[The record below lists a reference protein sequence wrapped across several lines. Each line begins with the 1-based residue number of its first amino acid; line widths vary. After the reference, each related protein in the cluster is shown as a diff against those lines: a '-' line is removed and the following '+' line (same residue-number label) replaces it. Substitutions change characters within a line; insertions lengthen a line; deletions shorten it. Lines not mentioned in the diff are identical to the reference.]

1 MSLQNR
7 SNTKK
12 LLNIGLSISIFAF
25 PATAAIQS
33 PSSRGVQPNTQ
44 PRVPATVPVP
54 VPVVPVPV
62 VPVPAPVVVPVPVVP
77 APVVPVVVPV
87 PATVVAPVPVVP
99 VPVVEPVV
107 APVPVVPVP
116 VVPVV
121 APVVQPVVEPVV
133 APVPVAPVPA
143 PVVVPVAPVAQAAP
157 PAEVPIDVDINNAQP
172 TADLTLLNTVTPPII
187 RQFRSDRRQVDMTE
201 TVMINFKETK
211 VEDLFPFIME
221 CTGKAVIPRI
231 AQLRTQ
237 VISILNDKPISR
249 LKALELIFQAFRLN
263 DIGVVE
269 TDELIMVDM
278 LTNVGKLQPAMVLG
292 PSVDVL
298 RLEENGQVVIKIFGI
313 ENTRAQSIYDRLS
326 SSMPDYAKLDVDNN
340 SNQIILEGDVGLAKR
355 CQDMINVLDV
365 SPFSDT
371 RTETFHIRN
380 ADATLISDAIT
391 AIFSGS
397 GSTATAGRTPARQNQ
412 RPGQNPNQ
420 PAAPAAGGA
429 DGPTLVVTVLA
440 ATNSIT
446 VRSDPHTLEK
456 IGEMIATSWDV
467 PPTKNGAIFKSYDLK
482 YTDPLKVKDLLQS
495 LLESGA
501 ASRSQSGGARGGATR
516 LAGGGGGGGGDSGA
530 DVAVANIFRIEAY
543 PDSNRLIIVTKTPDN
558 FVWLDE
564 LLSKIDTPLTVGMPT
579 NVQLKYASAV
589 LLAEIINALL
599 AESGSGAGIT
609 APDQGVS
616 DPSSAFDAGGATDS
630 SNTTGTGSGSGGTTA
645 GTTIEFP
652 WQNAR
657 GGANGAQ
664 ATEVSAVIGKS
675 RVVPNANQNSLLVL
689 ATPEIQTAVLTLIA
703 ELDQPGRQ
711 VMISSIL
718 AEVELGDLFAMGIQ
732 FGPNGSITP
741 ANPNNAVVIDTQ
753 FEGSKDNIFPGDLNT
768 SNFIFGV
775 DATVILQALQRDTS
789 VRILQ
794 QPRVFTSDNQLAE
807 FFAGDDVPFLTGSTT
822 GGTTGGGTTSS
833 FDQIPVG
840 IGLNVRPRITKE
852 KNVAM
857 EIKVLLSNINTTSAL
872 NVGGSGNPVI
882 SRRSTNTIITV
893 KNEQTVCIS
902 GVRVESQAKESNGFP
917 ILGEIPILDFFF
929 SNKNSNSSSKEL
941 LIFVTPT
948 VVDTPDENDTN
959 FNADERERLEV
970 LSKPLNSE
978 TEKMVEKHKL
988 IMPDKTGGKPVDPIA
1003 PIEPSNP

>member
-1 MSLQNR
+1 M
-7 SNTKK
+7 
-12 LLNIGLSISIFAF
+12 
-25 PATAAIQS
+25 PV
-33 PSSRGVQPNTQ
+33 PV
-44 PRVPATVPVP
+44 VPAVP

-62 VPVPAPVVVPVPVVP
+62 VPVVE
-77 APVVPVVVPV
+77 
-87 PATVVAPVPVVP
+87 
-99 VPVVEPVV
+99 PVVEPVV
-107 APVPVVPVP
+107 APVVQQVVEPAVAQPAPTAVVPVP
-116 VVPVV
+116 V
-121 APVVQPVVEPVV
+121 AP
-133 APVPVAPVPA
+133 
-143 PVVVPVAPVAQAAP
+143 VPVAPVAQAAP

-172 TADLTLLNTVTPPII
+172 AADLTLLNPATPPII
-187 RQFRSDRRQVDMTE
+187 RKFRSDRRQVDMSE

-211 VEDLFPFIME
+211 VEELFPFIME
-221 CTGKAVIPRI
+221 CTGKAVLPRI

-237 VISILNDKPISR
+237 VISILNDKPITR

-292 PSVDVL
+292 PSVNVL

-313 ENTRAQSIYDRLS
+313 EHTRAQSIYDRLS

-355 CQDMINVLDV
+355 CQDIINVLDV

-391 AIFSGS
+391 AIYSGS
-397 GSTATAGRTPARQNQ
+397 GSTASAARTPARQNQ

-420 PAAPAAGGA
+420 PAAPSAGGA

-456 IGEMIATSWDV
+456 IGQMIATSWDV

-495 LLESGA
+495 LLESGS

-564 LLSKIDTPLTVGMPT
+564 LLAKIDTPLTVGMPT

-589 LLAEIINALL
+589 SLAEIINALL

-609 APDQGVS
+609 APEQGVT

-630 SNTTGTGSGSGGTTA
+630 SNTTGSGAGSGGTTA

-664 ATEVSAVIGKS
+664 TTEVSAVIGKS

-718 AEVELGDLFAMGIQ
+718 AEVELGDQFAMGIQ
-732 FGPNGSITP
+732 FGPNGSISP
-741 ANPNNAVVIDTQ
+741 VNPNNAVVIDTV
-753 FEGSKDNIFPGDLNT
+753 FEGSKDNIFPGSLNT
-768 SNFIFGV
+768 SNFTFGV

-872 NVGGSGNPVI
+872 DVGGSGNPVI
-882 SRRSTNTIITV
+882 SRRSTNTIVTV
-893 KNEQTVCIS
+893 KNNQTVVIS
-902 GVRVESQAKESNGFP
+902 GVRVESQAKEKNGFP
-917 ILGEIPILDFFF
+917 ILGNIPVLDLLF
-929 SNKNSNSSSKEL
+929 SNKNSNSFSKEL

-970 LSKPLNSE
+970 LSKPLTSE

-988 IMPDKTGGKPVDPIA
+988 MMPDKEGGKPVDPIA

>member
-1 MSLQNR
+1 M
-7 SNTKK
+7 
-12 LLNIGLSISIFAF
+12 
-25 PATAAIQS
+25 
-33 PSSRGVQPNTQ
+33 
-44 PRVPATVPVP
+44 PV
-54 VPVVPVPV
+54 
-62 VPVPAPVVVPVPVVP
+62 
-77 APVVPVVVPV
+77 
-87 PATVVAPVPVVP
+87 
-99 VPVVEPVV
+99 
-107 APVPVVPVP
+107 PVPVVPVP

-121 APVVQPVVEPVV
+121 APV
-133 APVPVAPVPA
+133 PVAP
-143 PVVVPVAPVAQAAP
+143 VPVAPVAQAAP

-172 TADLTLLNTVTPPII
+172 AADLTLLNTATPPII

-263 DIGVVE
+263 EIGVVE

-278 LTNVGKLQPAMVLG
+278 LMSVGKLQPAVVLG

-298 RLEENGQVVIKIFGI
+298 HLEENGQVVIKIFGI

-355 CQDMINVLDV
+355 CQDIINVLDV

-371 RTETFHIRN
+371 RTETFRLRN
-380 ADATLISDAIT
+380 ADATLVSDAIT

-397 GSTATAGRTPARQNQ
+397 GSTASAGRTPARQNQ

-446 VRSDPHTLEK
+446 VRSDPNTLAK
-456 IGEMIATSWDV
+456 IGEMISISWDI

-501 ASRSQSGGARGGATR
+501 ASRSQGARGGATR

-564 LLSKIDTPLTVGMPT
+564 LLAKIDTPLTVGMPT

-589 LLAEIINALL
+589 SLAEIINALL

-609 APDQGVS
+609 APEQGVS

-630 SNTTGTGSGSGGTTA
+630 SNTAGTGAGSGGTTA

-657 GGANGAQ
+657 GGANGAES
-664 ATEVSAVIGKS
+664 TEVSAVIGKS

-732 FGPNGSITP
+732 FGPSGSIKP
-741 ANPNNAVVIDTQ
+741 ANPNNAVVIDNAK

-768 SNFIFGV
+768 SNFTFGV

-857 EIKVLLSNINTTSAL
+857 EIKVLLSNVNTTSAL

-917 ILGEIPILDFFF
+917 ILGDIPILDFFF

-948 VVDTPDENDTN
+948 VVDTPEENDTN

>member
-1 MSLQNR
+1 Q
-7 SNTKK
+7 
-12 LLNIGLSISIFAF
+12 A
-25 PATAAIQS
+25 P
-33 PSSRGVQPNTQ
+33 
-44 PRVPATVPVP
+44 PVP
-54 VPVVPVPV
+54 VS
-62 VPVPAPVVVPVPVVP
+62 PAPVIVQPAVQAPPEAEAPIDQP
-77 APVVPVVVPV
+77 APGDS
-87 PATVVAPVPVVP
+87 
-99 VPVVEPVV
+99 
-107 APVPVVPVP
+107 
-116 VVPVV
+116 
-121 APVVQPVVEPVV
+121 
-133 APVPVAPVPA
+133 
-143 PVVVPVAPVAQAAP
+143 
-157 PAEVPIDVDINNAQP
+157 PAEVDVVDAQL
-172 TADLTLLNTVTPPII
+172 ADDLTLLNTATPPII

-201 TVMINFKETK
+201 TFSVNFKEIK
-211 VEDLFPFIME
+211 VEELFPFIME
-221 CTGKAVIPRI
+221 CTGKAVLPRM

-237 VISILNDKPISR
+237 VISILNDKPVTR
-249 LKALELIFQAFRLN
+249 FKALELIFQAFRLN

-355 CQDMINVLDV
+355 CQDIINVLDV
-365 SPFSDT
+365 EPFSDT
-371 RTETFHIRN
+371 RTETFRLRN
-380 ADATLISDAIT
+380 ADATLVSDAIT

-397 GSTATAGRTPARQNQ
+397 GSTGSTARTPSRQNQ
-412 RPGQNPNQ
+412 RPGQNINQ
-420 PAAPAAGGA
+420 SAAAGGA
-429 DGPTLVVTVLA
+429 EGPTLVVTVLA

-446 VRSDPHTLEK
+446 VRSDPSTLAK
-456 IGEMIATSWDV
+456 IGEMIATSWDI
-467 PPTKNGAIFKSYDLK
+467 PPTKNGSIFKSYDLK

-495 LLESGA
+495 LLESGS
-501 ASRSQSGGARGGATR
+501 ASRSQGNRGGATR
-516 LAGGGGGGGGDSGA
+516 LAGGGGGGGNSGA

-579 NVQLKYASAV
+579 NVQLKYASAIG
-589 LLAEIINALL
+589 LAEIINALL

-609 APDQGVS
+609 APEQGVT

-630 SNTTGTGSGSGGTTA
+630 SNTTGTGSGSGGSA
-645 GTTIEFP
+645 SATTIEFP

-657 GGANGAQ
+657 GGANGAES
-664 ATEVSAVIGKS
+664 TEVSAVIGKS

-689 ATPEIQTAVLTLIA
+689 ATPEIQTAVLQLIT

-718 AEVELGDLFAMGIQ
+718 AEVELGDQFAMGIQ
-732 FGPNGSITP
+732 FGPEGSISP
-741 ANPNNAVVIDTQ
+741 VNPNNAVVIQ
-753 FEGSKDNIFPGDLNT
+753 SAKFEGSKDAIFPGDLNT
-768 SNFIFGV
+768 SNFTFGV

-822 GGTTGGGTTSS
+822 GGSTGGGTTSS

-872 NVGGSGNPVI
+872 DVGGSGNPVI
-882 SRRSTNTIITV
+882 SRRSTNTIVTV
-893 KNEQTVCIS
+893 KNNQTIVIS
-902 GVRVESQAKESNGFP
+902 GVRVESQAKEQNGFP
-917 ILGEIPILDFFF
+917 ILGSIPILDLLF
-929 SNKNSNSSSKEL
+929 SNKNSNSFSKEL

-948 VVDTPDENDTN
+948 VVETPDENDTN

-970 LSKPLNSE
+970 LSKPLTAESE
-978 TEKMVEKHKL
+978 SMVEKHKL
-988 IMPDKTGGKPVDPIA
+988 MMPDKSGGKPVDPLA

>member
-1 MSLQNR
+1 M
-7 SNTKK
+7 
-12 LLNIGLSISIFAF
+12 
-25 PATAAIQS
+25 
-33 PSSRGVQPNTQ
+33 
-44 PRVPATVPVP
+44 PVP

-62 VPVPAPVVVPVPVVP
+62 VPVP
-77 APVVPVVVPV
+77 VVPVV
-87 PATVVAPVPVVP
+87 TPVVT
-99 VPVVEPVV
+99 
-107 APVPVVPVP
+107 
-116 VVPVV
+116 PVV
-121 APVVQPVVEPVV
+121 APVVQQVVEPAVAQPAPTEV
-133 APVPVAPVPA
+133 APVPVAPIPVA
-143 PVVVPVAPVAQAAP
+143 PIPVAPVPVAPVAQAAP

-172 TADLTLLNTVTPPII
+172 AADLTLLNTATPPII

-292 PSVDVL
+292 PSVNVL

-355 CQDMINVLDV
+355 CQDIINVLDV

-391 AIFSGS
+391 AIYSGS
-397 GSTATAGRTPARQNQ
+397 GSTASAARTPARQNQ

-420 PAAPAAGGA
+420 PAAPSAGGA

-446 VRSDPHTLEK
+446 VRSDPHTLTK

-495 LLESGA
+495 LLESGS

-589 LLAEIINALL
+589 SLAEIINALL

-609 APDQGVS
+609 APEQGVT

-630 SNTTGTGSGSGGTTA
+630 SNTTGSGAGSGGTTA

-664 ATEVSAVIGKS
+664 TTEVSAVIGKS

-732 FGPNGSITP
+732 FGPKGSISP
-741 ANPNNAVVIDTQ
+741 ANPNNAVVIDSAKFT
-753 FEGSKDNIFPGDLNT
+753 GTKDNIFPGDLNT
-768 SNFIFGV
+768 SDFAFGV

-872 NVGGSGNPVI
+872 DVGGSGNPVI
-882 SRRSTNTIITV
+882 SRRSTNTIVTV
-893 KNEQTVCIS
+893 KNNQTVVIS
-902 GVRVESQAKESNGFP
+902 GVRVESQAKETNGFP
-917 ILGEIPILDFFF
+917 ILGDIPILDLFF

-970 LSKPLNSE
+970 LSKPLTSE

-988 IMPDKTGGKPVDPIA
+988 MMPDKEGGKPVDPIA

>member
-1 MSLQNR
+1 M
-7 SNTKK
+7 
-12 LLNIGLSISIFAF
+12 
-25 PATAAIQS
+25 P
-33 PSSRGVQPNTQ
+33 
-44 PRVPATVPVP
+44 VPVVP

-62 VPVPAPVVVPVPVVP
+62 VPVPVV
-77 APVVPVVVPV
+77 
-87 PATVVAPVPVVP
+87 
-99 VPVVEPVV
+99 
-107 APVPVVPVP
+107 PVPVVPVP
-116 VVPVV
+116 VVPVPVVPAPVAPAPV
-121 APVVQPVVEPVV
+121 APVVAPVVEPIVEPVV
-133 APVPVAPVPA
+133 APVVQQVVEPVVEQVVEPAVAQPAPTAVVPVPVAP
-143 PVVVPVAPVAQAAP
+143 VPVAPVAQAAP

-172 TADLTLLNTVTPPII
+172 AADLTLLNPATPPII
-187 RQFRSDRRQVDMTE
+187 RKFRSDRRQVDMSE

-211 VEDLFPFIME
+211 VEELFPFIME
-221 CTGKAVIPRI
+221 CTGKAVLPRI

-237 VISILNDKPISR
+237 VISILNDKPITR

-292 PSVDVL
+292 PSVNVL

-313 ENTRAQSIYDRLS
+313 EHTRAQSIYDRLS

-355 CQDMINVLDV
+355 CQDIINVLDV

-391 AIFSGS
+391 AIYSGS
-397 GSTATAGRTPARQNQ
+397 GSTASAARTPARQNQ

-420 PAAPAAGGA
+420 PAAPSAGGA

-456 IGEMIATSWDV
+456 IGQMIATSWDV

-495 LLESGA
+495 LLESGS

-516 LAGGGGGGGGDSGA
+516 LAGGGGGGGGGGGDSGA

-564 LLSKIDTPLTVGMPT
+564 LLAKIDTPLTVGMPT

-589 LLAEIINALL
+589 SLSEIINALL

-609 APDQGVS
+609 APKQGVT
-616 DPSSAFDAGGATDS
+616 DPSTAFDAGGPTDA
-630 SNTTGTGSGSGGTTA
+630 SNTTGTGAGSGGTTT

-664 ATEVSAVIGKS
+664 TTEVSAVIGKS

-718 AEVELGDLFAMGIQ
+718 AEVELGDQFAMGIQ
-732 FGPNGSITP
+732 FGPNGTISP
-741 ANPNNAVVIDTQ
+741 VNPNNAVTINTK
-753 FEGSKDNIFPGDLNT
+753 FEGSKDNIFPGSLNT
-768 SNFIFGV
+768 SNFTFGV

-872 NVGGSGNPVI
+872 DVGGSGNPVI
-882 SRRSTNTIITV
+882 SRRSTNTIVTV
-893 KNEQTVCIS
+893 KNNQTVVIS
-902 GVRVESQAKESNGFP
+902 GVRVESQAKEKNGFP
-917 ILGEIPILDFFF
+917 ILGNIPILDILF

-959 FNADERERLEV
+959 FNADERERLDV
-970 LSKPLNSE
+970 LSKPLTSE

-988 IMPDKTGGKPVDPIA
+988 MMPDKEGGKAVDPTA

>member
-12 LLNIGLSISIFAF
+12 LLKFGLSISILAI
-25 PATAAIQS
+25 PATAAMQS
-33 PSSRGVQPNTQ
+33 PSSRGVQPNSQ
-44 PRVPATVPVP
+44 PSVPAPVPVPAVPVPVVPVPVVPAPVVPAPVVPVPAVPVPVVPAPVVPAPVVP

-62 VPVPAPVVVPVPVVP
+62 VPVPVVPVPVVP
-77 APVVPVVVPV
+77 A
-87 PATVVAPVPVVP
+87 
-99 VPVVEPVV
+99 VEPAVEPADAPAVEPAV
-107 APVPVVPVP
+107 A
-116 VVPVV
+116 PVV
-121 APVVQPVVEPVV
+121 APVV
-133 APVPVAPVPA
+133 
-143 PVVVPVAPVAQAAP
+143 P
-157 PAEVPIDVDINNAQP
+157 PAEVPIEVDINNAQP
-172 TADLTLLNTVTPPII
+172 AADLTLLDTATPPII
-187 RQFRSDRRQVDMTE
+187 RQFRTDRRAVDMTE
-201 TVMINFKETK
+201 TVMINFKEIK

-221 CTGKAVIPRI
+221 CTGKAVLPRM

-249 LKALELIFQAFRLN
+249 YKALELIFQAFRLN

-292 PSVDVL
+292 PSIDIL

-313 ENTRAQSIYDRLS
+313 QHTRAQSIYDRLS

-355 CQDMINVLDV
+355 CQEIINVLDV

-371 RTETFHIRN
+371 RTETFRLRN
-380 ADATLISDAIT
+380 ADATLVSDAIT

-397 GSTATAGRTPARQNQ
+397 GSTASAGRTPARQNQ

-420 PAAPAAGGA
+420 AAAPAAGGA

-446 VRSDPHTLEK
+446 VRSDPSTLTK
-456 IGEMIATSWDV
+456 IGEMISTSWDI

-501 ASRSQSGGARGGATR
+501 ASRSQGGRGGATR

-564 LLSKIDTPLTVGMPT
+564 LLAKIDTPLTVGMPT

-589 LLAEIINALL
+589 SLAEIINALL

-609 APDQGVS
+609 APEQGVT

-630 SNTTGTGSGSGGTTA
+630 SNTTGSGAGSGGTTA

-664 ATEVSAVIGKS
+664 TTEVSAVIGKS

-718 AEVELGDLFAMGIQ
+718 AEVELGDQFAMGIQ
-732 FGPNGSITP
+732 FGPNGSISP
-741 ANPNNAVVIDTQ
+741 VNPNNAVVIDTL
-753 FEGSKDNIFPGDLNT
+753 FDGSKDNIFPGSLNT
-768 SNFIFGV
+768 SNFTFGV

-872 NVGGSGNPVI
+872 DVGGSGNPVI
-882 SRRSTNTIITV
+882 SRRSTNTIVTV
-893 KNEQTVCIS
+893 KNNQTIVIS
-902 GVRVESQAKESNGFP
+902 GVRVESQAKEKNGFP
-917 ILGEIPILDFFF
+917 ILGNIPVLDLLF
-929 SNKNSNSSSKEL
+929 SNKNSNSFSKEL

-959 FNADERERLEV
+959 FNADERERLDV
-970 LSKPLNSE
+970 LSKPLTAESE
-978 TEKMVEKHKL
+978 NMVERHKL
-988 IMPDKTGGKPVDPIA
+988 ILPDKSGGKSVDPLA
-1003 PIEPSNP
+1003 PIDPSNP

>member
-1 MSLQNR
+1 M
-7 SNTKK
+7 
-12 LLNIGLSISIFAF
+12 
-25 PATAAIQS
+25 
-33 PSSRGVQPNTQ
+33 
-44 PRVPATVPVP
+44 
-54 VPVVPVPV
+54 
-62 VPVPAPVVVPVPVVP
+62 
-77 APVVPVVVPV
+77 
-87 PATVVAPVPVVP
+87 
-99 VPVVEPVV
+99 
-107 APVPVVPVP
+107 PVPVVPVP

-121 APVVQPVVEPVV
+121 APVVAPVVEPVV
-133 APVPVAPVPA
+133 APVAPVVAPVAP
-143 PVVVPVAPVAQAAP
+143 VPVAPVAQAAP
-157 PAEVPIDVDINNAQP
+157 PAEVPIDVDVNNAQP
-172 TADLTLLNTVTPPII
+172 AADLTLLNTATPPII

-278 LTNVGKLQPAMVLG
+278 LMSVGKLQPAVVLG

-313 ENTRAQSIYDRLS
+313 QNTRAQSIYDRLS

-355 CQDMINVLDV
+355 CQDIINVLDV

-371 RTETFHIRN
+371 RTETFRLRN
-380 ADATLISDAIT
+380 ADATLVSDAIT

-397 GSTATAGRTPARQNQ
+397 GSTASAGRTPARQNQ

-446 VRSDPHTLEK
+446 VRSDPNTLAK
-456 IGEMIATSWDV
+456 IGEMISISWDI

-501 ASRSQSGGARGGATR
+501 ASRSQGARGGATR
-516 LAGGGGGGGGDSGA
+516 LAGGGGGGGGGDSGA

-564 LLSKIDTPLTVGMPT
+564 LLAKIDTPLTVGMPT

-589 LLAEIINALL
+589 SLAEIINALL

-609 APDQGVS
+609 APEQGVS

-630 SNTTGTGSGSGGTTA
+630 SNTAGTGAGSGGTTA

-657 GGANGAQ
+657 GGANGAES
-664 ATEVSAVIGKS
+664 TEVSAVIGKS

-732 FGPNGSITP
+732 FGPSGSIKP
-741 ANPNNAVVIDTQ
+741 ANPNNAVVIDNAK

-768 SNFIFGV
+768 SNFTFGV

-857 EIKVLLSNINTTSAL
+857 EIKVLLSNVNTTSAL

-948 VVDTPDENDTN
+948 VVDTPEENDTN

>member
-1 MSLQNR
+1 M
-7 SNTKK
+7 
-12 LLNIGLSISIFAF
+12 
-25 PATAAIQS
+25 
-33 PSSRGVQPNTQ
+33 
-44 PRVPATVPVP
+44 
-54 VPVVPVPV
+54 
-62 VPVPAPVVVPVPVVP
+62 
-77 APVVPVVVPV
+77 
-87 PATVVAPVPVVP
+87 
-99 VPVVEPVV
+99 
-107 APVPVVPVP
+107 
-116 VVPVV
+116 
-121 APVVQPVVEPVV
+121 
-133 APVPVAPVPA
+133 
-143 PVVVPVAPVAQAAP
+143 PVAPVAQAAP

-172 TADLTLLNTVTPPII
+172 DADLTLLNTATPPAI
-187 RQFRSDRRQVDMTE
+187 RQFRSDRRQVDMAE

-221 CTGKAVIPRI
+221 CTGKSVIPRM

-278 LTNVGKLQPAMVLG
+278 LTNVGKLQPAVVLG

-355 CQDMINVLDV
+355 CQDIINVLDV

-391 AIFSGS
+391 AIYSGS
-397 GSTATAGRTPARQNQ
+397 GSTASSSRTPARQNQ

-420 PAAPAAGGA
+420 PAAPSAGGA

-501 ASRSQSGGARGGATR
+501 ASRSQGGGARGGATR
-516 LAGGGGGGGGDSGA
+516 LAGGGGGGGDSGA

-589 LLAEIINALL
+589 GLAEIINALL

-630 SNTTGTGSGSGGTTA
+630 SNTAGTGAGSGGTTA

-657 GGANGAQ
+657 GGANGAES
-664 ATEVSAVIGKS
+664 TEVSAVIGKS

-732 FGPNGSITP
+732 FGPSGSIKP
-741 ANPNNAVVIDTQ
+741 ANPNNAVVIDNAK

-768 SNFIFGV
+768 SNFTFGV

-857 EIKVLLSNINTTSAL
+857 EIKVLLSNVNTTSAL

-948 VVDTPDENDTN
+948 VVDTPEENDTN

-1003 PIEPSNP
+1003 PVEPSNP

>member
-12 LLNIGLSISIFAF
+12 LLNLGLSISIFAF

-33 PSSRGVQPNTQ
+33 PSSRGVQPNSQ
-44 PRVPATVPVP
+44 PRVPAPVP

-62 VPVPAPVVVPVPVVP
+62 VPVPVV
-77 APVVPVVVPV
+77 
-87 PATVVAPVPVVP
+87 PVPVVP
-99 VPVVEPVV
+99 VPVVPVPVV
-107 APVPVVPVP
+107 PVPVVPVPVVPVPVVPVP

-121 APVVQPVVEPVV
+121 APVVEPVVAPVVEPVV
-133 APVPVAPVPA
+133 AP
-143 PVVVPVAPVAQAAP
+143 VPVAPVAQAAP

-172 TADLTLLNTVTPPII
+172 AADLTLLNTATPPII

-278 LTNVGKLQPAMVLG
+278 LMSVGKLQPAVVLG

-355 CQDMINVLDV
+355 CQDIINVLDV

-371 RTETFHIRN
+371 RTETFRLRN
-380 ADATLISDAIT
+380 ADATLVSDAIT

-397 GSTATAGRTPARQNQ
+397 GSTASAGRTPARQNQ

-446 VRSDPHTLEK
+446 VRSDPNTLAK
-456 IGEMIATSWDV
+456 IGEMISISWDI

-501 ASRSQSGGARGGATR
+501 ASRSQGARGGATR

-564 LLSKIDTPLTVGMPT
+564 LLAKIDTPLTVGMPT

-589 LLAEIINALL
+589 SLAEIINALL

-609 APDQGVS
+609 APEQGVS

-630 SNTTGTGSGSGGTTA
+630 SNTAGTGAGSGGTTA

-657 GGANGAQ
+657 GGANGAES
-664 ATEVSAVIGKS
+664 TEVSAVIGKS

-732 FGPNGSITP
+732 FGPSGSIKP
-741 ANPNNAVVIDTQ
+741 ANPNNAVVIDNAK

-768 SNFIFGV
+768 SNFTFGV

-857 EIKVLLSNINTTSAL
+857 EIKVLLSNVNTTSAL

-917 ILGEIPILDFFF
+917 ILGDIPILDFFF

-948 VVDTPDENDTN
+948 VVDTPEENDTN

>member
-1 MSLQNR
+1 M
-7 SNTKK
+7 
-12 LLNIGLSISIFAF
+12 
-25 PATAAIQS
+25 PA
-33 PSSRGVQPNTQ
+33 
-44 PRVPATVPVP
+44 PAPVPVP
-54 VPVVPVPV
+54 VPVPETVPQV
-62 VPVPAPVVVPVPVVP
+62 AP
-77 APVVPVVVPV
+77 
-87 PATVVAPVPVVP
+87 APVPVSPAPVIVQPAVQAPP
-99 VPVVEPVV
+99 VPVS
-107 APVPVVPVP
+107 
-116 VVPVV
+116 
-121 APVVQPVVEPVV
+121 
-133 APVPVAPVPA
+133 PA
-143 PVVVPVAPVAQAAP
+143 PVIVQPAVQAPPEAEAP
-157 PAEVPIDVDINNAQP
+157 IDQPAPGDSPAEVDVVDAQL
-172 TADLTLLNTVTPPII
+172 ADDLTLLNTATPPII

-201 TVMINFKETK
+201 TFSVNFKEIK
-211 VEDLFPFIME
+211 VEELFPFIME
-221 CTGKAVIPRI
+221 CTGKAVLPRM

-237 VISILNDKPISR
+237 VISILNDKPVTR
-249 LKALELIFQAFRLN
+249 FKALELIFQAFRLN

-355 CQDMINVLDV
+355 CQDIINVLDV
-365 SPFSDT
+365 EPFSDT
-371 RTETFHIRN
+371 RTETFRLRN
-380 ADATLISDAIT
+380 ADATLVSDAIT

-397 GSTATAGRTPARQNQ
+397 GSTGSTARTPSRQNQ

-420 PAAPAAGGA
+420 SAAAGGA
-429 DGPTLVVTVLA
+429 EGPTLVVTVLA

-446 VRSDPHTLEK
+446 VRSDPSTLAK
-456 IGEMIATSWDV
+456 IGEMIATSWDI
-467 PPTKNGAIFKSYDLK
+467 PPTKNGSIFKSYDLK

-495 LLESGA
+495 LLESGS
-501 ASRSQSGGARGGATR
+501 ASRSQGNRGGATR
-516 LAGGGGGGGGDSGA
+516 LAGGGGGGGNSGA

-579 NVQLKYASAV
+579 NVQLKYASAIG
-589 LLAEIINALL
+589 LAEIINALL

-609 APDQGVS
+609 APEQGVT

-630 SNTTGTGSGSGGTTA
+630 SNTTGTGSGSGGSA
-645 GTTIEFP
+645 SATTIEFP

-657 GGANGAQ
+657 GGANGAES
-664 ATEVSAVIGKS
+664 TEVSAVIGKS

-689 ATPEIQTAVLTLIA
+689 ATPEIQTAVLQLIT

-718 AEVELGDLFAMGIQ
+718 AEVELGDQFAMGIQ
-732 FGPNGSITP
+732 FGPEGSISP
-741 ANPNNAVVIDTQ
+741 VNPNNAVVIQ
-753 FEGSKDNIFPGDLNT
+753 SAKFEGSKDAIFPGDLNT
-768 SNFIFGV
+768 SNFTFGV

-822 GGTTGGGTTSS
+822 GGSTGGGTTSS

-872 NVGGSGNPVI
+872 DVGGSGNPVI
-882 SRRSTNTIITV
+882 SRRSTNTIVTV
-893 KNEQTVCIS
+893 KNNQTIVIS
-902 GVRVESQAKESNGFP
+902 GVRVESQAKEQNGFP
-917 ILGEIPILDFFF
+917 ILGSIPILDLLF
-929 SNKNSNSSSKEL
+929 SNKNSNSFSKEL

-948 VVDTPDENDTN
+948 VVETPDENDTN

-970 LSKPLNSE
+970 LSKPLTAESE
-978 TEKMVEKHKL
+978 SMVEKHKL
-988 IMPDKTGGKPVDPIA
+988 MMPDKSGGKPVDPLA

>member
-1 MSLQNR
+1 
-7 SNTKK
+7 
-12 LLNIGLSISIFAF
+12 
-25 PATAAIQS
+25 
-33 PSSRGVQPNTQ
+33 
-44 PRVPATVPVP
+44 
-54 VPVVPVPV
+54 
-62 VPVPAPVVVPVPVVP
+62 
-77 APVVPVVVPV
+77 
-87 PATVVAPVPVVP
+87 
-99 VPVVEPVV
+99 
-107 APVPVVPVP
+107 
-116 VVPVV
+116 
-121 APVVQPVVEPVV
+121 
-133 APVPVAPVPA
+133 
-143 PVVVPVAPVAQAAP
+143 
-157 PAEVPIDVDINNAQP
+157 
-172 TADLTLLNTVTPPII
+172 
-187 RQFRSDRRQVDMTE
+187 MTE
-201 TVMINFKETK
+201 TVMINFKEIK

-221 CTGKAVIPRI
+221 CTGKAVLPRM

-249 LKALELIFQAFRLN
+249 YKALELIFQAFRLN

-292 PSVDVL
+292 PSIDIL
-298 RLEENGQVVIKIFGI
+298 SREENGQVVIKIFGI
-313 ENTRAQSIYDRLS
+313 QHTRAQSIYDRLS

-355 CQDMINVLDV
+355 CQEIINVLDV

-371 RTETFHIRN
+371 RTETFRIRN
-380 ADATLISDAIT
+380 ADATLVSDAIT

-397 GSTATAGRTPARQNQ
+397 GSAGSTARTPNRQNQ

-420 PAAPAAGGA
+420 PAASAAGGA

-446 VRSDPHTLEK
+446 VRSDPNTLTK
-456 IGEMIATSWDV
+456 IGEMISTSWDI

-501 ASRSQSGGARGGATR
+501 ASRSQGGRGGATR
-516 LAGGGGGGGGDSGA
+516 LAGGGGGGDSGA

-564 LLSKIDTPLTVGMPT
+564 LLAKIDTPLTVGMPT
-579 NVQLKYASAV
+579 NVQLKYASAIG
-589 LLAEIINALL
+589 LAEIINALL

-609 APDQGVS
+609 APAEGVT

-630 SNTTGTGSGSGGTTA
+630 SNTSGSGAGSGGSANTTM
-645 GTTIEFP
+645 IEFP

-664 ATEVSAVIGKS
+664 TTEVSAVIGKS

-689 ATPEIQTAVLTLIA
+689 ATPEIQTAVLQLIS

-718 AEVELGDLFAMGIQ
+718 AEVELGDQFAMGIQ
-732 FGPNGSITP
+732 FGQNGTITP
-741 ANPNNAVVIDTQ
+741 SNPNNAVVIDTV
-753 FEGSKDNIFPGDLNT
+753 FEGSKDNIFPGSLNT
-768 SNFIFGV
+768 SNFTFGV

-807 FFAGDDVPFLTGSTT
+807 FFAGDDVPFLTGSTNS
-822 GGTTGGGTTSS
+822 GTSGGTTSS

-857 EIKVLLSNINTTSAL
+857 EIKVLLSNVNTTSAV

-882 SRRSTNTIITV
+882 SRRSTNTIVTV
-893 KNEQTVCIS
+893 KNNQTIVIS
-902 GVRVESQAKESNGFP
+902 GVRVESQAKEKNGFP
-917 ILGEIPILDFFF
+917 ILGNIPVLDLIF

-970 LSKPLNSE
+970 LSKPLTAESE
-978 TEKMVEKHKL
+978 NMVQKHKL
-988 IMPDKTGGKPVDPIA
+988 IMPDKSGGKTVDPLA

>member
-1 MSLQNR
+1 MSPQNR
-7 SNTKK
+7 PNTNQ
-12 LLNIGLSISIFAF
+12 LLNFGRF
-25 PATAAIQS
+25 PAISLASAIGIFIVAFSAIGAIQS
-33 PSSRGVQPNTQ
+33 PSSRGVQPNSQ
-44 PRVPATVPVP
+44 PRVPAP
-54 VPVVPVPV
+54 
-62 VPVPAPVVVPVPVVP
+62 
-77 APVVPVVVPV
+77 
-87 PATVVAPVPVVP
+87 
-99 VPVVEPVV
+99 
-107 APVPVVPVP
+107 
-116 VVPVV
+116 
-121 APVVQPVVEPVV
+121 
-133 APVPVAPVPA
+133 APVPA
-143 PVVVPVAPVAQAAP
+143 PVPVPVPETVPQVAPAPVPVSPAPVTVQPAVQAPPEAEAP
-157 PAEVPIDVDINNAQP
+157 IEQPAPGDSPAEVDVVDAQL
-172 TADLTLLNTVTPPII
+172 ADDLTLLDTATPPII

-201 TVMINFKETK
+201 TFQVNFKEIK
-211 VEDLFPFIME
+211 VEELFPFIME
-221 CTGKAVIPRI
+221 CTGKAVLPRM

-237 VISILNDKPISR
+237 VISILNDKPVTR

-355 CQDMINVLDV
+355 CQDIINVLDV
-365 SPFSDT
+365 EPFSDT
-371 RTETFHIRN
+371 RTETFRLRN
-380 ADATLISDAIT
+380 ADATLVSDAIT

-397 GSTATAGRTPARQNQ
+397 GSTGSTARTPSRQNQ

-429 DGPTLVVTVLA
+429 EGPTLVVTVLA

-446 VRSDPHTLEK
+446 VRSDPSTLAK
-456 IGEMIATSWDV
+456 IGEMIATSWDI

-495 LLESGA
+495 LLESGS
-501 ASRSQSGGARGGATR
+501 ASRSQGNRGGATR
-516 LAGGGGGGGGDSGA
+516 LAGGGGGGGDSGA

-579 NVQLKYASAV
+579 NVQLKYASAIG
-589 LLAEIINALL
+589 LAEIINALL

-609 APDQGVS
+609 APEQGVS

-630 SNTTGTGSGSGGTTA
+630 SNTAGTGSGSGGSA
-645 GTTIEFP
+645 SATTIEFP

-657 GGANGAQ
+657 GGANGAES
-664 ATEVSAVIGKS
+664 TEVSAVIGKS

-689 ATPEIQTAVLTLIA
+689 ATPEIQTAVLELIS

-718 AEVELGDLFAMGIQ
+718 AEVELGDQFAMGIQ
-732 FGPNGSITP
+732 FGQSGTIKP
-741 ANPNNAVVIDTQ
+741 ANPNNAVVIESAK

-768 SNFIFGV
+768 SNFTFGV

-822 GGTTGGGTTSS
+822 GGSTGGGTTSS

-882 SRRSTNTIITV
+882 SRRSTNTIVTV
-893 KNEQTVCIS
+893 KNNQTIVIS
-902 GVRVESQAKESNGFP
+902 GVRVESQAKEQNGFP
-917 ILGEIPILDFFF
+917 ILGSIPILDLLF
-929 SNKNSNSSSKEL
+929 SNKNSNSFSKEL

-970 LSKPLNSE
+970 LSKPLTAESE
-978 TEKMVEKHKL
+978 SMVEKHKL
-988 IMPDKTGGKPVDPIA
+988 MMPDKSGGKPVDPLA

>member
-12 LLNIGLSISIFAF
+12 LLNFGLSISILAF

-33 PSSRGVQPNTQ
+33 PSSRGVQPNSQ
-44 PRVPATVPVP
+44 PSVPAPVP

-62 VPVPAPVVVPVPVVP
+62 VPVQVVPVPVVP
-77 APVVPVVVPV
+77 AVEPAVQPADAPVVQPVAAPVAV
-87 PATVVAPVPVVP
+87 PAVQPAD
-99 VPVVEPVV
+99 
-107 APVPVVPVP
+107 
-116 VVPVV
+116 
-121 APVVQPVVEPVV
+121 APVVQPVVQPV
-133 APVPVAPVPA
+133 
-143 PVVVPVAPVAQAAP
+143 AP
-157 PAEVPIDVDINNAQP
+157 PAEAPIEVDINNAQP
-172 TADLTLLNTVTPPII
+172 AADLTLLNTATPPII
-187 RQFRSDRRQVDMTE
+187 RQFRTDRRPVDMTE
-201 TVMINFKETK
+201 TVMINFKEIK

-221 CTGKAVIPRI
+221 CTGKAVLPRM

-249 LKALELIFQAFRLN
+249 YKALELIFQAFRLN

-292 PSVDVL
+292 PSIDIL

-313 ENTRAQSIYDRLS
+313 QHTRAQSIYDRLS

-355 CQDMINVLDV
+355 CQEMINVLDV

-371 RTETFHIRN
+371 RTETFRLRN
-380 ADATLISDAIT
+380 ADATLVSDAIT

-397 GSTATAGRTPARQNQ
+397 GSTASAGRTPARQNQ

-420 PAAPAAGGA
+420 AAAPAAGGA

-446 VRSDPHTLEK
+446 VRSDPSTLTK
-456 IGEMIATSWDV
+456 IGEMISTSWDI

-501 ASRSQSGGARGGATR
+501 ASRSQGGRGGATR

-564 LLSKIDTPLTVGMPT
+564 LLAKIDTPLTVGMPT
-579 NVQLKYASAV
+579 NVQLKYASAIG
-589 LLAEIINALL
+589 LAEIINALL

-609 APDQGVS
+609 APEEGVT

-630 SNTTGTGSGSGGTTA
+630 SNTTGSGAGSGGSTNTA
-645 GTTIEFP
+645 TIEFP

-657 GGANGAQ
+657 GGANGAE

-689 ATPEIQTAVLTLIA
+689 ATPEIQTAVLQLIS

-718 AEVELGDLFAMGIQ
+718 AEVELGDQFAMGIQ
-732 FGPNGSITP
+732 FGQNGTITP
-741 ANPNNAVVIDTQ
+741 SNPNNAVVIDTV
-753 FEGSKDNIFPGDLNT
+753 FEGSKDNIFPGSLNT
-768 SNFIFGV
+768 SNFTFGV

-807 FFAGDDVPFLTGSTT
+807 FFAGDDVPFLTGSTNS
-822 GGTTGGGTTSS
+822 GTSGGTTSS

-857 EIKVLLSNINTTSAL
+857 EIKVLLSNVNTTSAV

-882 SRRSTNTIITV
+882 SRRSTNTIVTV
-893 KNEQTVCIS
+893 KNNQTIVIS
-902 GVRVESQAKESNGFP
+902 GVRVESQAKEKNGFP
-917 ILGEIPILDFFF
+917 ILGNIPVLDLIF

-970 LSKPLNSE
+970 LSKPLTAESE
-978 TEKMVEKHKL
+978 NMVQKHKL
-988 IMPDKTGGKPVDPIA
+988 IMPDKSGGKSVDPLA